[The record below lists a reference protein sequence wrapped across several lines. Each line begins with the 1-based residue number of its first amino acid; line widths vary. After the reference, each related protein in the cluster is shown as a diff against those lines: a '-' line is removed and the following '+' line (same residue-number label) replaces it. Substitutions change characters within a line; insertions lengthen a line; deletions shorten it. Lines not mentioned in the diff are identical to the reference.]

1 MLVMKRSRATRPHAI
16 LTACL
21 SIVLG
26 GSLQAKDLVVKVDEA
41 QLLSACSERA
51 SGIATLPQG
60 QRVQLRFVI
69 AGAASPCYSV
79 STEIGGK
86 KLRGYISRESLA
98 GLDDFEQSRRDAS
111 ASRVVDSTIVTLG
124 RGSTQATHPEATSE
138 DDSPA
143 LQAAVLE
150 AVAMLKR
157 KQPAEA
163 ERILA
168 AAGARPEHPQVALLR
183 SQALLQ
189 LTRPDRAL
197 EVVEPALERHP
208 NHADLLAIAG
218 ISLYQRDDVEAA
230 RKYLKRSLEIR
241 PNPSI
246 ERIYAKAV
254 REAAG
259 DKSDDAAYGSRF
271 VLRYEGETL
280 DPALARRLSATFER
294 EINRISYELGCPANE
309 RFVVVMQSL
318 SNYRA
323 TTGASEWSRGQY
335 DGKIRIALP
344 GNGQVDAQVRRT
356 LSHEFVHACLARIGR
371 WPAWLHEGL
380 AQKLSGSQ
388 LSPQDHKILEQLGH
402 QEQLP
407 SLELLAGGW
416 AAMNTKQAAVAYKI
430 ALAAVTIFLDERRH
444 LGVRNLMNNPQRLP
458 EVTAFLDRRLQETY
472 Q

>member
-1 MLVMKRSRATRPHAI
+1 MLVMKRSRATRPHTI

-21 SIVLG
+21 SIVWA
-26 GSLQAKDLVVKVDEA
+26 GSLQAKDLVVKVDQA

-51 SGIATLPQG
+51 SGIASLPQG
-60 QRVQLRFVI
+60 HRVRLRFAI
-69 AGAASPCYSV
+69 SGAASPCYSV

-86 KLRGYISRESLA
+86 RVRGYIAEESLA
-98 GLDDFEQSRRDAS
+98 GLDDFEQSRRSAS
-111 ASRVVDSTIVTLG
+111 ASRVVDSTIATLG
-124 RGSTQATHPEATSE
+124 LGSTQATHPEAAGE

-143 LQAAVLE
+143 LQTALLE
-150 AVAMLKR
+150 AVAMLNS

-168 AAGARPEHPQVALLR
+168 AAGARPEHPRVALLR

-189 LTRPDRAL
+189 LTRPGRAL
-197 EVVEPALERHP
+197 EVVKPALEPHP
-208 NHADLLAIAG
+208 DNADLLAVAG
-218 ISLYQRDDVEAA
+218 ISSYQRDDVERA

-254 REAAG
+254 RESEG
-259 DKSDDAAYGSRF
+259 DKSDDAVYGSRF

-280 DPALARRLSATFER
+280 DATLARRLSAAFEG
-294 EINRISYELGCPANE
+294 EINRISYQLGCPSNE
-309 RFVVVMQSL
+309 RFVVVLQSV

-323 TTGASEWSRGQY
+323 TTGASAWSHGQY
-335 DGKIRIALP
+335 DGKIRVALP
-344 GNGQVDAQVRRT
+344 GNGQIDAQVRRT

-371 WPAWLHEGL
+371 WPTWLHEGL
-380 AQKLSGSQ
+380 AQKFSGSQ
-388 LSPQDHKILEQLGH
+388 LSPQDHKILEQLGR

-407 SLELLAGGW
+407 SLKLLAGRW
-416 AAMNTKQAAVAYKI
+416 AAMNTLQSAVVYKI
-430 ALAAVTIFLDERRH
+430 ALAAVTILLDERRH

-458 EVTAFLDRRLQETY
+458 EITAFLDRRLQETY

>member
-1 MLVMKRSRATRPHAI
+1 MLMMKRSRATRPHAI

-21 SIVLG
+21 SIVLA
-26 GSLQAKDLVVKVDEA
+26 GSLQARDLVVKVDEA

-51 SGIATLPQG
+51 SGIASLPQG

-69 AGAASPCYSV
+69 AGAAGPCYSV

-86 KLRGYISRESLA
+86 HVRGYISKESLA
-98 GLDDFEQSRRDAS
+98 GLEDFERSRRSAS

-124 RGSTQATHPEATSE
+124 LGSTQAAHAEATSE

-168 AAGARPEHPQVALLR
+168 AAGARPEHPHVALLR
-183 SQALLQ
+183 SQALPQ
-189 LTRPDRAL
+189 LARPDRAL

-254 REAAG
+254 RESAG
-259 DKSDDAAYGSRF
+259 DKSDDATYGSRF

-280 DPALARRLSATFER
+280 DPTLARRLSAAFER
-294 EINRISYELGCPANE
+294 EINRISYQLGCPANE

-344 GNGQVDAQVRRT
+344 GDG
-356 LSHEFVHACLARIGR
+356 
-371 WPAWLHEGL
+371 
-380 AQKLSGSQ
+380 
-388 LSPQDHKILEQLGH
+388 
-402 QEQLP
+402 
-407 SLELLAGGW
+407 
-416 AAMNTKQAAVAYKI
+416 
-430 ALAAVTIFLDERRH
+430 
-444 LGVRNLMNNPQRLP
+444 
-458 EVTAFLDRRLQETY
+458 
-472 Q
+472 

>member
-1 MLVMKRSRATRPHAI
+1 MLVMKRSRATRSQTI

-21 SIVLG
+21 LLVWA

-41 QLLSACSERA
+41 QLLSTCSERA
-51 SGIATLPQG
+51 SGIASLPRG

-69 AGAASPCYSV
+69 AGAAGPCYSV
-79 STEIGGK
+79 STEIEGK
-86 KLRGYISRESLA
+86 RVRGYIAKESLA
-98 GLDDFEQSRRDAS
+98 GLDDFERSRRGAS
-111 ASRVVDSTIVTLG
+111 ASRVVDSTIATLG
-124 RGSTQATHPEATSE
+124 LGGAAATRPEAAGE

-143 LQAAVLE
+143 LQAALLE

-168 AAGARPEHPQVALLR
+168 AAGARPEHPYVALLR

-197 EVVEPALERHP
+197 EVVTPALERHP
-208 NHADLLAIAG
+208 NNADLLAVAG

-241 PNPSI
+241 PHPAI

-254 REAAG
+254 RESEG
-259 DKSDDAAYGSRF
+259 DQSDDATYGSRF

-280 DPALARRLSATFER
+280 DPTLARRLSAAFER
-294 EINRISYELGCPANE
+294 EINRISYQLGCPSNE

-335 DGKIRIALP
+335 DGKIRIAVP
-344 GNGQVDAQVRRT
+344 GNGQIDAQVRRT

-380 AQKLSGSQ
+380 AQNFSGSQ
-388 LSPQDHKILEQLGH
+388 LSPQDHKLLEQLGSR
-402 QEQLP
+402 EQLP
-407 SLELLAGGW
+407 SLQQLAGGW
-416 AAMNTKQAAVAYKI
+416 ASMNSAQAAVAYKI
-430 ALAAVTIFLDERRH
+430 ALAAVGIFLDERRH
-444 LGVRNLMNNPQRLP
+444 LGVRNLMNSPQRLP

-472 Q
+472 R

>member
-1 MLVMKRSRATRPHAI
+1 MLVMKRSRTTRPHAI

-21 SIVLG
+21 STVLG

-69 AGAASPCYSV
+69 AGAAGPCYSV
-79 STEIGGK
+79 STEIEGK
-86 KLRGYISRESLA
+86 RVRGYVAKESLA
-98 GLDDFEQSRRDAS
+98 GLDDFEQSRRGAS

-124 RGSTQATHPEATSE
+124 LGSTQATHPEAAGE

-150 AVAMLKR
+150 AVGMLKR

-163 ERILA
+163 ERLLA
-168 AAGARPEHPQVALLR
+168 AAGAPPEHPQVALLR

-197 EVVEPALERHP
+197 EVVAPALERHP
-208 NHADLLAIAG
+208 NHADLLAAAG
-218 ISLYQRDDVEAA
+218 ISLYQRDNLEGA

-241 PNPSI
+241 PHPSI
-246 ERIYAKAV
+246 ERIYAKVV

-280 DPALARRLSATFER
+280 DPALARRLSAAFER

-309 RFVVVMQSL
+309 RFVVVVQSL

-344 GNGQVDAQVRRT
+344 GNGQVDAQVRGT
-356 LSHEFVHACLARIGR
+356 FSHEFVHACLARIGR

-380 AQKLSGSQ
+380 AQKLSGGQ

-407 SLELLAGGW
+407 SLELLAGSW
-416 AAMNTKQAAVAYKI
+416 AAMNSARAAVAYKI
-430 ALAAVTIFLDERRH
+430 ALAAVTLFLDERRH

-458 EVTAFLDRRLQETY
+458 NVTAFLDRRLQEIY